1 MFFRGGDA
9 IVLTSDDVCLLF
21 PSPRVN
27 QLMAG
32 ACEVL
37 AESGCDL
44 VGGHTAEGAD
54 MSLGFAVNGVVDP
67 DDVRLFRLFNTF
79 VPLLNVCTV
88 CETCRMR
95 EDIIAPA
102 PPHASL
108 HHFSPSASHL
118 CLPPLPPT
126 PHLPFPGAA

>member
-1 MFFRGGDA
+1 MC
-9 IVLTSDDVCLLF
+9 VWLSSSL
-21 PSPRVN
+21 RVN

-67 DDVRLFRLFNTF
+67 DEVRLFNTF
-79 VPLLNVCTV
+79 IPCIPLLIHSGV
-88 CETCRMR
+88 
-95 EDIIAPA
+95 
-102 PPHASL
+102 
-108 HHFSPSASHL
+108 
-118 CLPPLPPT
+118 
-126 PHLPFPGAA
+126 